1 MFDQEC
7 ETDPMCHALLRD
19 ASFWQF
25 LLRID
30 QDSAAQACAAGCLAC
45 GGVLHRADYPRKPR
59 GVAQDGVVLGETYN
73 RRLSF
78 CCEREGCRRRVTPE
92 SVRFLGR
99 RVFLGAVVVLATALA
114 HGLTARRRQEL
125 CERLAVNH
133 RTLGRWCRWW
143 RTQFAASATWAAI
156 RACLATP
163 VSIEALPGSLL
174 ARWGQVDEA
183 GALAQLL
190 QLIAPLSRP
199 ARSVMAVR

>member
-1 MFDQEC
+1 
-7 ETDPMCHALLRD
+7 MCHALLRD

-30 QDSAAQACAAGCLAC
+30 QDLAAQESAAGCAAC
-45 GGVLHRADYPRKPR
+45 GAAVHRADYPRKPR
-59 GVAQDGVVLGETYN
+59 GVPRAALDEAYS

-78 CCEREGCRRRVTPE
+78 CCDRDGCRQRLTPS

-114 HGLTARRRQEL
+114 QGLSERRRQVL
-125 CERLAVNH
+125 CERIPVSL
-133 RTLGRWCRWW
+133 RTLDRWRRWW
-143 RTQFAASATWAAI
+143 QTQFLASATWAAI
-156 RACLATP
+156 RARLAPP
-163 VSIEALPGSLL
+163 VSAEELPRSLL
-174 ARWGQVDEA
+174 ARWGQADES

-190 QLIAPLSRP
+190 RLLAPLSRS